1 MGRPTSERK
10 GKTVIVRIS
19 DELHERLKRES
30 ENENVSLSEYAR
42 EILDSSGKC
51 NTKNSELENLKEEN
65 NVLQNEIERLKRE
78 KGSNVIQNSECDLGM
93 DERHLKD
100 LKQMCERVG
109 VSLGEF
115 MERVY
120 ELFGDGKIYI
130 DGTVIKTRGEC
141 DLRELEEMCHR
152 FNADPQ
158 EMIDKLVKSLTRG

>member
-10 GKTVIVRIS
+10 GKVVIVRIS
-19 DELHERLKRES
+19 DDLHERLKRES

-42 EILDSSGKC
+42 EILDGGKIC
-51 NTKNSELENLKEEN
+51 NTKNTEIENLKSEN

-78 KGSNVIQNSECDLGM
+78 KEGNVIQNSENVLGM
-93 DERHLKD
+93 DEKHLID
-100 LKQMCERVG
+100 LTKMCERVG
-109 VSLGEF
+109 MSLGRF
-115 MERVY
+115 MEYVY
-120 ELFGDGKIYI
+120 ELFSDGKIYI

-158 EMIDKLVKSLTRG
+158 DMIDKLVKSLTRG